1 MALSLD
7 QLMAETVLELSLAT
21 PTSHDLLKRAIRW
34 VASTELV
41 DPSPFLRGGELLL
54 TTGACIQADDQESWQ
69 NFVHRLKRKRVAA
82 IGFGCGL
89 THADVPRAL
98 VESATAVDLPVL
110 SVPYNVPFVRISE
123 FVAEMT
129 VADRFKDMGRASN
142 LAAELAQLMSN
153 SAPLTTLLRRIAKE
167 IGGEAAILDIDGKV
181 VSTWPLHQEWQM
193 DLVLQGLATSG
204 TTGYHAVPLDQAGA
218 HDHMLVG
225 HTEMAV
231 ESVRMAMS
239 AAATL
244 VAIDLTRRLQE
255 EPSNATRMAAV
266 LASLTDWTTPTST
279 LVRALRV
286 AGLRSDVP
294 TVVLLAA
301 PKPAFSAGY
310 SLRLRLAVEQV
321 LPVVRS
327 VRSGELLVLL
337 AQGGTGDTAGEVL
350 EVLRREM
357 PGRAIVVAG
366 PARDAEEIRMV
377 LASARAMITDELAR
391 PQRSRPFD
399 LTSIVAAAAGRGGQ
413 HAAREVLRPLID
425 HDSKSD
431 GQLMHTLSTY
441 LRLDARQHA
450 TAEALHVHRNTLR
463 YRLAQIGKLLEADL
477 DSLDTLVIC
486 NLAFRLYDAAGH

>member
-7 QLMAETVLELSLAT
+7 QLMAETVLELSLVT
-21 PTSHDLLKRAIRW
+21 PTSPDLLKRAVRW

-41 DPSPFLRGGELLL
+41 DPAPFLRGGELLL
-54 TTGACIQADDQESWQ
+54 TTGAFIQANDQEGWRT
-69 NFVHRLKRKRVAA
+69 FADRLKHKRVTA

-98 VESATAVDLPVL
+98 VESATAVGLPVL
-110 SVPYNVPFVRISE
+110 LVPYSVPFVRISE
-123 FVAEMT
+123 FVADMI

-142 LAAELAQLMSN
+142 LAAELAQLISN
-153 SAPLTTLLRRIAKE
+153 EAPLMTLLGRIAEE
-167 IGGEAAILDIDGKV
+167 IGGEAAILDIDGRV
-181 VSTWPLHQEWQM
+181 VASWPLHREWRM

-218 HDHMLVG
+218 HDHILVG
-225 HTEMAV
+225 RSGMAV

-239 AAATL
+239 SAATL

-266 LASLTDWTTPTST
+266 LTGLTDWTTPTPT

-286 AGLRSDVP
+286 AGFESDVP

-327 VRSGELLVLL
+327 VRSGELLVLF
-337 AQGGTGDTAGEVL
+337 AQGGTGDTTGEVL

-366 PARDAEEIRMV
+366 PARDAEEIRLV
-377 LASARAMITDELAR
+377 LASARAMVTEELAR
-391 PQRSRPFD
+391 PQRSRAFD

-413 HAAREVLRPLID
+413 HAAREVLQPLID
-425 HDSKSD
+425 HDAKAD
-431 GQLMHTLSTY
+431 GQLTHTLRTY

-463 YRLAQIGKLLEADL
+463 YRLTQIGRLLEADL
-477 DSLDTLVIC
+477 DSLETLVIC
-486 NLAFRLYDAAGH
+486 NLAFRLYDAAGG